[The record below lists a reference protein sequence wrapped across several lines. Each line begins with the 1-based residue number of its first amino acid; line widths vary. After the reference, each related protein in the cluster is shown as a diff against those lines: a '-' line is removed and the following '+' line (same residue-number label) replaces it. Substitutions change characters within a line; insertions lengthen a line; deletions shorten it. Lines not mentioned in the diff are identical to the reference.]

1 MSREN
6 VEIVRRI
13 YDAAS
18 RRDSAGALALYDA
31 EVVWDISH
39 APARELLA
47 GSHVYE
53 GHEGLAR
60 FFREWH
66 EAWEDVSAD
75 YERLIDAGDDV
86 VSIETTRGRGRK
98 SGVDVELPHASVWT
112 VRDGKVTRV
121 VWFGTVDE
129 AMEAAGA

>member
-18 RRDSAGALALYDA
+18 LRDSAGALALYDP

-60 FFREWH
+60 FFRDWH
-66 EAWEDVSAD
+66 EAP
-75 YERLIDAGDDV
+75 
-86 VSIETTRGRGRK
+86 TRGRGRK
-98 SGVDVELPHASVWT
+98 SGIEVQLPHAAVWT

-129 AMEAAGA
+129 AMAAAGP